1 MMSCDDVER
10 QALTRESSR
19 GGESVSSVRANQD
32 KDPMPPRGKPI
43 SCHSSRIQEWLL
55 NSNTTRQY
63 LMRAKLKIL
72 ALPLKWD
79 H

>member
-1 MMSCDDVER
+1 MSCDDVER
-10 QALTRESSR
+10 QALTRESSG

-55 NSNTTRQY
+55 NFNTTLQY
-63 LMRAKLKIL
+63 LMHAKFGQQRF
-72 ALPLKWD
+72 
-79 H
+79 